1 MSLPFLP
8 EITTKSIHILAIFI
22 MLMIA
27 GFENDDD
34 DDDDN
39 DDKVAKPIYGGLAA
53 KL

>member
-1 MSLPFLP
+1 MLLPFLP

-22 MLMIA
+22 MLVIA
-27 GFENDDD
+27 GFKND

>member
-1 MSLPFLP
+1 MLLPFLP

-22 MLMIA
+22 MLMID
-27 GFENDDD
+27 GFKNDD

>member
-1 MSLPFLP
+1 MLLPFLP

-27 GFENDDD
+27 GFKND

>member
-1 MSLPFLP
+1 MLLPFLP
-8 EITTKSIHILAIFI
+8 GITTKSIHILAIFI

-27 GFENDDD
+27 GFKND

>member
-1 MSLPFLP
+1 MLPILP

-22 MLMIA
+22 MLMTA
-27 GFENDDD
+27 GIHND

>member
-1 MSLPFLP
+1 
-8 EITTKSIHILAIFI
+8 

>member
-1 MSLPFLP
+1 MLLPFLP

-27 GFENDDD
+27 GAKSDD

>member
-1 MSLPFLP
+1 MLLPFLP
-8 EITTKSIHILAIFI
+8 EITTKFIPILAIFI
-22 MLMIA
+22 MLMTA
-27 GFENDDD
+27 GIHNDD

>member
-1 MSLPFLP
+1 MLLPFLP
-8 EITTKSIHILAIFI
+8 GITTKSIHLLAIFI
-22 MLMIA
+22 MLMIV
-27 GFENDDD
+27 GFKNDDD

>member
-1 MSLPFLP
+1 MLLPFLP

-27 GFENDDD
+27 VFRNDD

>member
-1 MSLPFLP
+1 MLLPFLP

-34 DDDDN
+34 DN

>member
-1 MSLPFLP
+1 
-8 EITTKSIHILAIFI
+8 
-22 MLMIA
+22 MLIIA
-27 GFENDDD
+27 GFRND

>member
-1 MSLPFLP
+1 MLLPFLP
-8 EITTKSIHILAIFI
+8 EITTKSIHILTIFI
-22 MLMIA
+22 MLIIA
-27 GFENDDD
+27 GFRND